1 MLQSELPTA
10 RSDKMDSYRAS
21 RMIATGLALLV
32 LLGGALPVLRAHAG
46 GDKEPGTS
54 VIRVAPPAPV
64 IEEKARLAELADRR
78 ARVAQSIGPKGILI
92 LFSTEP
98 RVYTNDV
105 DYQYRQENN
114 L

>member
-1 MLQSELPTA
+1 MEPYKSL
-10 RSDKMDSYRAS
+10 RV
-21 RMIATGLALLV
+21 IATALSFFGL

-46 GDKEPGTS
+46 GDKEPGAS
-54 VIRVAPPAPV
+54 VIRTTPPAPV
-64 IEEKARLAELADRR
+64 FDEKARLAELADRR
-78 ARVAQSIGPKGILI
+78 ARVGRSIGPESILI

-114 L
+114 LYYLTNLK